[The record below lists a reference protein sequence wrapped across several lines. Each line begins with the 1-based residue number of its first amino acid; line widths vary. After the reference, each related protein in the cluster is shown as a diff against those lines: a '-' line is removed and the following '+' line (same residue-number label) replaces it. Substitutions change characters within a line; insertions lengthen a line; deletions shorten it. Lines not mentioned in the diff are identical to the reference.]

1 MNDEQLVEQ
10 LVERV
15 WRQLQASPGFAA
27 SQQVVKAAGPIQIE
41 LEASGR
47 HIHVSREHADQL
59 FGKGVALTPIADLSQ
74 PGQFVCKER
83 IGVVGPKGEF
93 GAVVILGP
101 ERSETQ
107 VEVSATDAT
116 TLGVKPPVRLSGDLA
131 GTPGIKLVGPVGSV
145 ELDHGVMV
153 AKRHIHMHPSFADA
167 HGLSDRQVVSVRIAG
182 ERAVTFDNTVLR
194 VSPNFAT
201 YMHIDYDEAN
211 ACGFKKGMVGTILVA

>member
-1 MNDEQLVEQ
+1 VT
-10 LVERV
+10 
-15 WRQLQASPGFAA
+15 
-27 SQQVVKAAGPIQIE
+27 
-41 LEASGR
+41 
-47 HIHVSREHADQL
+47 REHADIL

-83 IGVVGPKGEF
+83 IGVIGPKGEF

-101 ERSETQ
+101 ERAETQ
-107 VEVSATDAT
+107 VEISATDAT
-116 TLGVKPPVRLSGDLA
+116 LLGVKPPVRLSGELA
-131 GTPGIKLVGPVGSV
+131 GTPGISLVGPAGSV

-153 AKRHIHMHPSFADA
+153 AKRHIHMHPSFAEKY
-167 HGLSDRQVVSVRIAG
+167 GLSDRQVVSVRIAG

-211 ACGFKKGMVGTILVA
+211 ACGFKKGMVGTILVSGS